1 MAQVKLY
8 TWEGKEAGTMDVSDA
23 LFAVPTKSFVIHEAI
38 VAQEANSRAVSAHT
52 KDRSQVRGGGKKPW
66 AQKHTGRARA
76 SSIRSPI
83 WVGGGVTHGPLAER
97 NFSIKINKKTKRLAL
112 AMVLSDR
119 VRSGAFTAVESFDIP
134 EGKTKLAATMRKAL
148 PGATLNTLVVLT
160 KEEAK
165 MKRALQNIPKTTT
178 IYARS
183 LNVRDAAKYT
193 NVIASKTAIEAL
205 TNTFVA

>member
-8 TWEGKEAGTMDVSDA
+8 TWEGKETGTIDLPDM

-52 KDRSQVRGGGKKPW
+52 KDRGQVRGGGRKPW
-66 AQKHTGRARA
+66 AQKHTGRARH
-76 SSIRSPI
+76 SSTRSPI
-83 WVGGGVTHGPLAER
+83 WVGGGVAHGPLAER
-97 NFSIKINKKTKRLAL
+97 NFGIKINKKTKRLAL

-119 VRSGAFTAVESFDIP
+119 VRNAAFTAVESFDIP
-134 EGKTKLAATMRKAL
+134 EAKTKFAAAMRKAL
-148 PGATLNTLVVLT
+148 PGADASTLVILT

-165 MKRALQNIPKTTT
+165 MKRALQNMPKTAT
-178 IYARS
+178 IYAHS
-183 LNVRDAAKYT
+183 LNVRDAAKYQ

-205 TNTFVA
+205 STTFAA

>member
-8 TWEGKEAGTMDVSDA
+8 SWEGKETGTLDLADA

-38 VAQEANSRAVSAHT
+38 VAQEANSRVVSAHT

-66 AQKHTGRARA
+66 AQKHTGRARH

-97 NFSIKINKKTKRLAL
+97 NFSVKINKKMKRLAL

-119 VRSGAFTAVESFDIP
+119 VRSGAFTAVDSFEIP
-134 EGKTKLAATMRKAL
+134 EGKTKFAATMRKSL
-148 PGATLNTLVVLT
+148 PGATANTLVVLT
-160 KEEAK
+160 KDEAK
-165 MKRALQNIPKTTT
+165 MKRALKNIPKTTT
-178 IYARS
+178 IYAHS
-183 LNVRDAAKYT
+183 LNVRDAAKYA
-193 NVIASKTAIEAL
+193 NMIASKTAIAAMTE
-205 TNTFVA
+205 TFVA